1 MAYQQSLGLWI
12 VTGVSSSVGSQFSV
26 VLLSTSTRRNNGNDH
41 LTTAI
46 GSSQRN
52 SIHTQAILVK
62 EPRNIHPME

>member
-46 GSSQRN
+46 GSSQR
-52 SIHTQAILVK
+52 
-62 EPRNIHPME
+62 